1 MKRIG
6 ITGGIGSGKSIVC
19 KVFEMLGVP
28 VFYADDEAKKLYYAD
43 EVKGILIQKYGAEIY
58 LPDGKINREKLAEII
73 FSKLEELKFI
83 NSLIHPLVAKVYAQ
97 WCEKYK
103 HLPYTL
109 KEAAILFESGLYKEM
124 DKVITVSAPKEIR
137 IKRITKRD
145 YFSRQQIEERMN
157 NQWTEEER
165 LAKADFV
172 IYNDDEHLVLAQIID
187 LHQKL
192 INKEL

>member
-6 ITGGIGSGKSIVC
+6 ITGGIGSGKSIIC
-19 KVFEMLGVP
+19 KVFELLGVP
-28 VFYADDEAKKLYYAD
+28 VFYADDEAKKLYHHN
-43 EVKGILIQKYGAEIY
+43 EVKANLVDKYGKEIY
-58 LPDGKINREKLAEII
+58 TTEGKLNREKLAQII
-73 FSKLEELKFI
+73 FSKPEELKYI
-83 NSLIHPLVAKVYAQ
+83 NSLIHPLVAVVYNQ

-109 KEAAILFESGLYKEM
+109 KEAAILFESGAYKEI
-124 DKVITVSAPKEIR
+124 DRVITVSAPKEIR
-137 IKRITKRD
+137 IKRIMKRD
-145 YFSRQQIEERMN
+145 NLTRAQIEERMN

-172 IYNDDEHLVLAQIID
+172 IYNDEEHLVLAQIID